1 MKTENKVYL
10 GLIFVALTL
19 LTAFL
24 TKWGW
29 LTYEDLRVAGG
40 FILVLMGYFFES
52 FKNKAKNE
60 TIKEQKHTIELQNN
74 HITVL
79 KNRN

>member
-1 MKTENKVYL
+1 MKTKNKVYL
-10 GLIFVALTL
+10 GLIFFVLTL

-29 LTYEDLRVAGG
+29 LTYEDLKFATG
-40 FILVLMGYFFES
+40 FVLALIGYFYKSFES
-52 FKNKAKNE
+52 SAKNE

-74 HITVL
+74 HISLL